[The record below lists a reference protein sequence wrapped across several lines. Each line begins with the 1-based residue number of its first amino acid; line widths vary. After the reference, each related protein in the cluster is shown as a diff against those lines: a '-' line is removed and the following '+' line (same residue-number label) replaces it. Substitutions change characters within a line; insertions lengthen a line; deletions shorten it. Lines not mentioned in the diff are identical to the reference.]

1 MFTASWFKNNISLW
15 QEKILPHLPNNPNIL
30 EIGVYEGY
38 CTIWMCKN
46 IPNCKIEIIDT
57 FLGSMENN
65 LKQDLLT
72 AFKVNTFDYRN
83 IININHG
90 ESYEHVR
97 KFDKNYFDFI
107 YVDGS
112 HKAKDVLID
121 AVQSFY
127 SLKKNGIMTFDD
139 YEWSPYNDE
148 NLHPKKGIN
157 IFLDLFKDE
166 IELIHKKYQVIIKK
180 IK

>member
-1 MFTASWFKNNISLW
+1 MFTVSWFENNISLW
-15 QEKILPHLPNNPNIL
+15 QEKILPHLPNNPSIL

-38 CTIWMCKN
+38 CTRWMCEN
-46 IPNCKIEIIDT
+46 IPNCKIEVIDT

-65 LKQDLLT
+65 VQQDLLT
-72 AFKVNTFDYRN
+72 AFKENTFNYRN
-83 IININHG
+83 CININHG

-97 KFDKNYFDFI
+97 KFGKNNFDFI

-121 AVQSFY
+121 AIQSFY
-127 SLKKNGIMTFDD
+127 CLKKNGIMAFDD

-166 IELIHKKYQVIIKK
+166 IQLIHKEYQVIIIKK
-180 IK
+180 

>member
-1 MFTASWFKNNISLW
+1 MFTVTWFANNIPLW
-15 QEKILPHLPNNPNIL
+15 QKKVVPELPKNPNIL
-30 EIGVYEGY
+30 EIGVYEGF
-38 CTIWMCKN
+38 CTRWMCEN
-46 IPNCKIEIIDT
+46 IPNCKIEVIDT

-65 LKQDLLT
+65 LRQDLFT
-72 AFKVNTFDYRN
+72 AFNENLFEYKHIV
-83 IININHG
+83 NINKG

-97 KFDKNYFDFI
+97 KFSKNYFDFI

-121 AVQSFY
+121 AIQSFY
-127 SLKKNGIMTFDD
+127 CLKMNGIMVFDD

-148 NLHPKKGIN
+148 NLHPKKGVN

-166 IELIHKKYQVIIKK
+166 IELIHKEYQVIIKR

>member
-1 MFTASWFKNNISLW
+1 MFTATWFNNNALLW
-15 QEKILPHLPNNPNIL
+15 KEKVIPRLPNNSTIL

-38 CTIWMCKN
+38 CTKWMCEN
-46 IPNCKIEIIDT
+46 ISNCRIEIIDT
-57 FLGSMENN
+57 FLGSVENN
-65 LKQDLLT
+65 LIQDLYI
-72 AFKVNTFDYRN
+72 AFLENTFKYRD
-83 IININHG
+83 IIKINKG

-97 KFDKNYFDFI
+97 KFSKNYFDLI

-121 AVQSFY
+121 AIQSFY
-127 SLKKNGIMTFDD
+127 CLKLNGIMVFDD

-157 IFLDLFKDE
+157 IFLDLFKNE
-166 IELIHKKYQVIIKK
+166 IELIHKEYQVIIKR

>member
-1 MFTASWFKNNISLW
+1 MFTVYWFENNISLW
-15 QEKILPHLPNNPNIL
+15 REKILPHLPNNPNIL

-38 CTIWMCKN
+38 CTRWMCEN
-46 IPNCKIEIIDT
+46 IPNCKIEVIDT

-65 LKQDLLT
+65 VQQDLLT
-72 AFKVNTFDYRN
+72 AFKENTFDYIN
-83 IININHG
+83 SININHG

-97 KFDKNYFDFI
+97 KFDKNNFDFI

-121 AVQSFY
+121 AIQSFY
-127 SLKKNGIMTFDD
+127 CLKKNGIMAFDD

-148 NLHPKKGIN
+148 NLHPKKGVN

-166 IELIHKKYQVIIKK
+166 IQLIHKEYQVIIIKK
-180 IK
+180 